1 MPEMTIRPFTLDD
14 LGPLMD
20 IWLRS
25 VRATH
30 TFLTEDD
37 IQKMLPLVRQALPE
51 LEMNVLCDG
60 SKAIGFIGM
69 SGNKIEALFLAP
81 EFRRRGG
88 GRRLVEHVQAKREEL
103 VLDVNEQNPEATRF
117 YEAMGFVVVDR
128 SELDTQGQPFPLL
141 HMRRS
146 ILPGRSNLKLK
157 SHIIRAFELTHD
169 LFEHL
174 DQAHLQLDLPGLKSN
189 KIASQIWC
197 VVGARESY
205 LQGIQHGAWQGFSCS
220 LKSPGEKQAVLD
232 ALLTTRKHLMELDFA
247 SLSDAQLELA
257 ISLLEHEVQHH
268 GQLIRYVYANGLSFP
283 KSWNQ
288 RYTV

>member
-1 MPEMTIRPFTLDD
+1 
-14 LGPLMD
+14 
-20 IWLRS
+20 
-25 VRATH
+25 
-30 TFLTEDD
+30 
-37 IQKMLPLVRQALPE
+37 
-51 LEMNVLCDG
+51 
-60 SKAIGFIGM
+60 
-69 SGNKIEALFLAP
+69 
-81 EFRRRGG
+81 
-88 GRRLVEHVQAKREEL
+88 